1 MRRDALILIGVI
13 LTIIIVISGLYFYFN
28 YTNITSNRVENSNT
42 SLTPD
47 IEIQRIDITTGSSL
61 SSKSSAN
68 IFVGTNHAGETVSVS
83 THYYRN
89 GNSLNDGETI
99 NTTVSQEGYISITA
113 SSASKYYP
121 DKCIV
126 SVANNGSNDT
136 KTVKLS
142 IHSGTQSAS
151 F

>member
-1 MRRDALILIGVI
+1 MRRDAIILIGVV
-13 LTIIIVISGLYFYFN
+13 LVVIAVIGGLYFYMGYN
-28 YTNITSNRVENSNT
+28 GVSSDRVENSST
-42 SLTPD
+42 SLTPA

-68 IFVGTNHAGETVSVS
+68 IFVGTNHAGETVNVS

-89 GNSLNDGETI
+89 DNSLNDGATVS
-99 NTTVSQEGYISITA
+99 TTVSQDGYISVTA
-113 SSASKYYP
+113 SSASKWYP

-126 SVANNGSNDT
+126 TVSNSGSNDT